1 MKDTILAI
9 AGKPG
14 LFRMLTRGNNNII
27 VESVDEDKKR
37 TAIGMRDRI
46 TSLNDIAMYTDDE
59 DVPLMQVFQNIYDA
73 LKGASPLS
81 HKTASAAELE
91 EFMTIALPAWDRD
104 RVRQSDIKK
113 LLQWYNVLAKAGYEE
128 FYTPEAEEEAPAE
141 EKTEE

>member
-14 LFRMLTRGNNNII
+14 LFRMLSRGNNNII
-27 VESVDEDKKR
+27 VETLDETKKR

-46 TSLNDIAMYTDDE
+46 TSLNDIAMYTDED
-59 DVPLMQVFQNIYDA
+59 DVPLMKVFQNIYDA
-73 LKGASPLS
+73 LKGPSSLS
-81 HKTASAAELE
+81 HKTATAAELE
-91 EFMTIALPAWDRD
+91 EFMTTALPAWDKD

-128 FYTPEAEEEAPAE
+128 YD
-141 EKTEE
+141 TEETKES